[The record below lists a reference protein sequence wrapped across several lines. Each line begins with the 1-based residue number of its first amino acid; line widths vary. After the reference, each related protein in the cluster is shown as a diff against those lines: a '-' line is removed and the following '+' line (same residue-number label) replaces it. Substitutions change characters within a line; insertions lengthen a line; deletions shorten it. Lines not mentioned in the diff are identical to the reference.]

1 MAITKEILAHGTVK
15 IAWLVTFPLIWVG
28 LFTKGWFDFAYKGN
42 PEAESLAFRNDY
54 TAQYG
59 LFGIDFETPEGIVR
73 TGYSGWAVA
82 NSAHPNAYLS
92 IHGSRVT
99 AIISAVACIL
109 TAVTYLHSKKAP
121 AEASVYIMGRC
132 AWLATLDLALNLTTL
147 GLWSITANS
156 PAFNTVCEHQGCF
169 ALPTENVSN
178 STLSYTWGLLLV
190 RVAFQILLAAAIVHM
205 TLAKRAS
212 VKFCTEEHEG
222 HYTEPSA
229 PGLEVSLDKAA
240 V

>member
-1 MAITKEILAHGTVK
+1 M
-15 IAWLVTFPLIWVG
+15 
-28 LFTKGWFDFAYKGN
+28 
-42 PEAESLAFRNDY
+42 
-54 TAQYG
+54 
-59 LFGIDFETPEGIVR
+59 VR
-73 TGYSGWAVA
+73 TALPLPTPHN
-82 NSAHPNAYLS
+82 NS
-92 IHGSRVT
+92 
-99 AIISAVACIL
+99 
-109 TAVTYLHSKKAP
+109 
-121 AEASVYIMGRC
+121 
-132 AWLATLDLALNLTTL
+132 
-147 GLWSITANS
+147 NS

-212 VKFCTEEHEG
+212 VKFCSEEHEG

-229 PGLEVSLDKAA
+229 PGLEVSPSKAA

>member
-1 MAITKEILAHGTVK
+1 MCANILRVYELELSRRNLRHSCSTWAFLSLMRFDHFNSFVFF
-15 IAWLVTFPLIWVG
+15 IS
-28 LFTKGWFDFAYKGN
+28 GWFDFAYKGN
-42 PEAESLAFRNDY
+42 PEDESLAFRNDY

-147 GLWSITANS
+147 GLWSITA
-156 PAFNTVCEHQGCF
+156 
-169 ALPTENVSN
+169 
-178 STLSYTWGLLLV
+178 
-190 RVAFQILLAAAIVHM
+190 
-205 TLAKRAS
+205 
-212 VKFCTEEHEG
+212 
-222 HYTEPSA
+222 
-229 PGLEVSLDKAA
+229 
-240 V
+240 